1 MDFTAILTW
10 LAVVFNWCVEN
21 WQVALT
27 LFPILGTVLTSTL
40 GKLGRGGVI
49 LLFLAA
55 ALKDHTLTDEEAATF
70 VWMLAAVM
78 LGCWFNASKWV
89 LDYAPDHQIAELKAR
104 KFIAETYRPEVLPA
118 KIPVPG
124 A

>member
-1 MDFTAILTW
+1 MDFNAILVW
-10 LAVVFNWCVEN
+10 LVAVFNWSVDN

-27 LFPILGTVLTSTL
+27 LFPILGTLLTSLL

-78 LGCWFNASKWV
+78 LGFWFNASKWV
-89 LDYAPDHQIAELKAR
+89 LDYAPDHQIAMLKGK
-104 KFIAETYRPEVLPA
+104 KFIPDTYRPEVQA
-118 KIPVPG
+118 VIPVPG

>member
-27 LFPILGTVLTSTL
+27 LFPILGTVLTSIL

-78 LGCWFNASKWV
+78 LGFWFNASKWV
-89 LDYAPDHQIAELKAR
+89 LDYAPDHQIAMLKGK
-104 KFIAETYRPEVLPA
+104 KFIPDTYRPEVQA
-118 KIPVPG
+118 VIPVPG